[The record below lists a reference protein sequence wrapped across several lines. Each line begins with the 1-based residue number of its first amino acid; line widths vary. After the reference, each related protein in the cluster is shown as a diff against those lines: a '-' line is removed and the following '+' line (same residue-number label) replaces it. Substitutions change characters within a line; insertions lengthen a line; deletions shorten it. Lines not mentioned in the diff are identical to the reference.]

1 MEGAFF
7 GIPEGEEVAEAEG
20 EAGDVLGEVAAD
32 GAAFGETLTFAI
44 EDLEFEDELAGGTPF
59 AVDKPD
65 FVDALDGKL
74 GEDGGAV
81 DEEEASAVCVGSSPH
96 DGGGKHGDLDEQ
108 VDDGE
113 DDAVDHTGGEAG
125 APVGIG
131 GVTREEGGGFAEFG
145 EVARFA
151 VGANFDAAPGRKQ
164 TFGVEVGAA
173 GTGTTGDG
181 GSSRG
186 QEFGKRGPASGTFA
200 PAEGEGAQ
208 RAGEGEIPELLL
220 FERPLLGTVLP
231 RVPGQTLSI
240 ARVILNPVSLKS
252 RIPYRT
258 MYFFPILFAV
268 LDSES
273 DRALAERLKARE
285 PEALRELYDKYG
297 RLAYALIFRV
307 VRNAGVAEDLT
318 QETFLRVWN
327 RMAGFDHQK
336 GAIGPWVLTVARNR
350 AIDYLRSVDG
360 RMTQNAIEL
369 TGTESPALFVDMES
383 TILNA
388 ERAKQLKEAFRKLNE
403 NQRTVIE
410 LAYFEGLSQTEMAE
424 KMRQP
429 LGTVKTWVRTALRTL
444 REELEEPA
452 LV

>member
-1 MEGAFF
+1 
-7 GIPEGEEVAEAEG
+7 
-20 EAGDVLGEVAAD
+20 
-32 GAAFGETLTFAI
+32 
-44 EDLEFEDELAGGTPF
+44 
-59 AVDKPD
+59 
-65 FVDALDGKL
+65 
-74 GEDGGAV
+74 
-81 DEEEASAVCVGSSPH
+81 
-96 DGGGKHGDLDEQ
+96 
-108 VDDGE
+108 
-113 DDAVDHTGGEAG
+113 
-125 APVGIG
+125 
-131 GVTREEGGGFAEFG
+131 
-145 EVARFA
+145 
-151 VGANFDAAPGRKQ
+151 
-164 TFGVEVGAA
+164 
-173 GTGTTGDG
+173 
-181 GSSRG
+181 
-186 QEFGKRGPASGTFA
+186 
-200 PAEGEGAQ
+200 
-208 RAGEGEIPELLL
+208 
-220 FERPLLGTVLP
+220 
-231 RVPGQTLSI
+231 
-240 ARVILNPVSLKS
+240 
-252 RIPYRT
+252 
-258 MYFFPILFAV
+258 MYFFSILFAL

-297 RLAYALIFRV
+297 RMAYALIFRV

-327 RMAGFDHQK
+327 RMAGFDHQR

-369 TGTESPALFVDMES
+369 TGTEWPALFVDMES
-383 TILNA
+383 TIMNA

-424 KMRQP
+424 KLRQP